1 MSGKLLRQIDNLSD
15 VKKKNLNLNNPKVG
29 MNNFNIIESV
39 PKLVNAANSTVLKNN
54 HNAFLVL
61 GKDRPASLASGYGG
75 AGATQCASIDMVVG
89 LQSMAPG
96 GPRNNTFSDPNMMY
110 DSARIL
116 ISQMTD
122 VDYNFGIV
130 KGKQGSPKGLSAAAV
145 KADSVR
151 LIARSG
157 GIKLV
162 TGTDPKNSKGGD
174 TYSIPGIDLLAGND
188 DGKRDLRA
196 FGEVDNLQPIPKGEN
211 LELYLEKIVK
221 RIDAVASIL
230 SDHMKAQG
238 NLNTLLQS
246 HVHLCTAPGAPSA
259 PSIELMI
266 GTPIIGIVNNAF
278 VKVPNYLNRLNMA
291 TTRLNHAKKYGG
303 LYINSRYNRTS

>member
-1 MSGKLLRQIDNLSD
+1 
-15 VKKKNLNLNNPKVG
+15 
-29 MNNFNIIESV
+29 MNNLNIIESV
-39 PKLVNAANSTVLKNN
+39 PKFISADNSTVLKNN

-75 AGATQCASIDMVVG
+75 AGATECASIDMVVG
-89 LQSMAPG
+89 LQSMAPA
-96 GPRNNTFSDPNMMY
+96 GPRNNVFADPNMMY

-130 KGKQGSPKGLSAAAV
+130 KGRLGSPKGLSAAAM

-151 LIARSG
+151 LISRSG

-174 TYSIPGIDLLAGND
+174 SYSIPGIDLLAGND
-188 DGKRDLRA
+188 DGKRGLKA
-196 FGEVDNLQPIPKGEN
+196 FGQLENLQPIPKGDN
-211 LELYLEKIVK
+211 LELYLEKMMN
-221 RIDAVASIL
+221 RIDAIASIL

-259 PSIELMI
+259 PSIELMV

-291 TTRLNHAKKYGG
+291 TTKINHGKKYGG
-303 LYINSRYNRTS
+303 ININSRYNRTT